1 MAREPVADPG
11 AWTTITW
18 DNGGPEPCSL
28 RLHPEE
34 VFTGEQAAPVF
45 RAYIEDGV
53 LPPAELLRRLD
64 V

>member
-1 MAREPVADPG
+1 MGR
-11 AWTTITW
+11 
-18 DNGGPEPCSL
+18 L
-28 RLHPEE
+28 FLHPEE

-64 V
+64 I